1 MGSGNTRGGHPCC
14 PACPLCTEEPAGT
27 GPKGRYS
34 LCLCP
39 RPGSSACH
47 RRVFSRLP
55 CRVGPF
61 VACEE
66 DDCASPFPGLP
77 PMCLCSRPHHLL
89 LFLEPDPD
97 PPALCLSASGA
108 ACRPPKLRPDPSG
121 CWWARPRWSNLSP
134 SHAGSSARRPNAS
147 ASTPDIHTRPC
158 LKYSLP
164 SSAPAR
170 FLCLRTCRQGLSAV
184 LPRWDPC
191 LVSRCRSFLY

>member
-1 MGSGNTRGGHPCC
+1 MVDIRVVLPVLSAWRSPR
-14 PACPLCTEEPAGT
+14 EQDRRAGT
-27 GPKGRYS
+27 
-34 LCLCP
+34 
-39 RPGSSACH
+39 A
-47 RRVFSRLP
+47 
-55 CRVGPF
+55 
-61 VACEE
+61 
-66 DDCASPFPGLP
+66 CASVLAPALP
-77 PMCLCSRPHHLL
+77 PVTGVCSHGSCAESGPSLRVRRTIAPAPSRASRPCVFAPGHTTYYCSWSPTRIH
-89 LFLEPDPD
+89 
-97 PPALCLSASGA
+97 PPSAYQPRVLPA
-108 ACRPPKLRPDPSG
+108 APPKLRPDPSG

-134 SHAGSSARRPNAS
+134 SHAGSSARRPNAP